1 MNRLGFTGRK
11 VAEVFYEK
19 STAEAMAHRVAEAVR
34 RGSATNSES
43 CIVLWPFDTMISDDL
58 NGWLEML
65 RTDQAVLIADVGRP
79 NRLAAQRNGG
89 N

>member
-1 MNRLGFTGRK
+1 
-11 VAEVFYEK
+11 
-19 STAEAMAHRVAEAVR
+19 
-34 RGSATNSES
+34 
-43 CIVLWPFDTMISDDL
+43 MISDDL

-79 NRLAAQRNGG
+79 NRLAAQRKGG